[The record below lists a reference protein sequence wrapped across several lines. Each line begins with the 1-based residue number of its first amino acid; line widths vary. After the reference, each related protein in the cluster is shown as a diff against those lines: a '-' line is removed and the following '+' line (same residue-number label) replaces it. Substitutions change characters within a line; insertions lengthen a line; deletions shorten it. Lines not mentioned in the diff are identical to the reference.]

1 MVTPQTERSPRLYQ
15 AVAEKVTHAIVSGQ
29 YRVGDRL
36 PPERELALSFGVSRP
51 TVREAIIALELNGLV
66 EVRMGSGVYVMAVR
80 PAREGVISMQT
91 GPFELTE
98 ARLIFE
104 PEVAALA
111 ASQITPEGVRE
122 LETLLREMEK
132 GNRTGNGEVADR
144 RFHQRIADATRNSAL
159 AAMVDSLWTI
169 RNSSPQCVRM
179 FEKSKAKG
187 YLPVVAEHRAIL
199 EALRAGD
206 SRAAHTAMKNHL
218 RRVLTYLLD
227 ATEIEAM
234 QETRAR
240 IAAQRERFKASI
252 RR

>member
-1 MVTPQTERSPRLYQ
+1 MTTPTERSPRLYQ
-15 AVAEKVTHAIVSGQ
+15 GVAEKLTHAIVRGR

-66 EVRMGSGVYVMAVR
+66 EVRMGSGVYVTAVR
-80 PAREGVISMQT
+80 PARDSAISMET

-111 ASQITPEGVRE
+111 ASQITPEAVRE

-132 GNRTGNGEVADR
+132 GNRTGDGEVADR

-159 AAMVDSLWTI
+159 SAMVDSLWTI

-179 FEKSKAKG
+179 FEKSRAKG

-227 ATEIEAM
+227 ATEVEAM
-234 QETRAR
+234 QETKAR

>member
-1 MVTPQTERSPRLYQ
+1 L
-15 AVAEKVTHAIVSGQ
+15 THAIVSGQ
-29 YRVGDRL
+29 YSIGDRL

-51 TVREAIIALELNGLV
+51 TLREAIIALELNGLV
-66 EVRMGSGVYVMAVR
+66 EVRMGSGVYVTAVR
-80 PAREGVISMQT
+80 PVREGAIPMGI

-111 ASQITPEGVRE
+111 ATQITPEGVAE
-122 LETLLREMEK
+122 LEGLLKEMEK

-159 AAMVDSLWTI
+159 SAMVDSLWTI
-169 RNSSPQCVRM
+169 RNSSPQCVRL
-179 FEKSKAKG
+179 FQQSKAKG
-187 YLPVVAEHRAIL
+187 YLPVVAEHRAVL

-206 SRAAHTAMKNHL
+206 PRAAHTAMKNHL
-218 RRVLTYLLD
+218 GRVLTYLLD
-227 ATEIEAM
+227 ATEVEAM
-234 QETRAR
+234 EETKAR
-240 IAAQRERFKASI
+240 MAAQRARFKVSL

>member
-1 MVTPQTERSPRLYQ
+1 MIAQTERSPRLYQ
-15 AVAEKVTHAIVSGQ
+15 AVAEKMTHAIVSGQ

-36 PPERELALSFGVSRP
+36 PPERELALRFGVSRP
-51 TVREAIIALELNGLV
+51 TLREAIIALELNGLV
-66 EVRMGSGVYVMAVR
+66 EVRMGSGVYVTAVR
-80 PAREGVISMQT
+80 PVREGAIPMGI

-111 ASQITPEGVRE
+111 ATQITPEGVAE
-122 LETLLREMEK
+122 LEALLKEMEK

-159 AAMVDSLWTI
+159 SAMVDSLWTI
-169 RNSSPQCVRM
+169 RNSSPQCVRL

-187 YLPVVAEHRAIL
+187 YLPVVAEHRAVL

-206 SRAAHTAMKNHL
+206 PRAAYTAMKNHL
-218 RRVLTYLLD
+218 GRVLTYLLD
-227 ATEIEAM
+227 ATEVEAM
-234 QETRAR
+234 EETKAR
-240 IAAQRERFKASI
+240 MAAQRARFKASL

>member
-1 MVTPQTERSPRLYQ
+1 VIAQTERSPRLYQ
-15 AVAEKVTHAIVSGQ
+15 AVAERVTHAIVSGQ
-29 YRVGDRL
+29 YRIGDRL

-66 EVRMGSGVYVMAVR
+66 EVRMGSGVYVTAAR
-80 PAREGVISMQT
+80 PAREGTISMEI

-98 ARLIFE
+98 ARLMFE

-111 ASQITPEGVRE
+111 ASQITAEGIAE
-122 LETLLREMEK
+122 LEALLKEMEK

-144 RFHQRIADATRNSAL
+144 RFHQRIADATRNSAVS
-159 AAMVDSLWTI
+159 AMVDSLWTI
-169 RNSSPQCVRM
+169 RNSSPQCARM

-199 EALRAGD
+199 DALRARNP
-206 SRAAHTAMKNHL
+206 RAAYAAMKSHIG
-218 RRVLTYLLD
+218 RVLTYLLD
-227 ATEIEAM
+227 ATEVEAM
-234 QETRAR
+234 EETKAKMAAR
-240 IAAQRERFKASI
+240 RERFKASI

>member
-1 MVTPQTERSPRLYQ
+1 
-15 AVAEKVTHAIVSGQ
+15 VAHAIVSGH

-66 EVRMGSGVYVMAVR
+66 EVRMGSGVYVTAVR
-80 PAREGVISMQT
+80 SAREGAIPMDI

-111 ASQITPEGVRE
+111 ATQMTPEALTE
-122 LETLLREMEK
+122 LEALLREMEQ

-159 AAMVDSLWTI
+159 SAMIDSLWTI
-169 RNSSPQCVRM
+169 RDSSPQCARM
-179 FEKSKAKG
+179 FEKSRAKG

-206 SRAAHTAMKNHL
+206 PRAAYGAMKSHL
-218 RRVLTYLLD
+218 ARVLTYLLD
-227 ATEIEAM
+227 ATEVAAM
-234 QETRAR
+234 EETKAR
-240 IAAQRERFKASI
+240 MAAQRARFKASI